1 MTTFV
6 VGLTGGI
13 GSGKSA
19 AADLFARFGAAVVD
33 SDLIARALTV
43 AGGEAMP
50 DIQLAFGVGVLAAD
64 GALDRAAMRRLVFA
78 DASARARLE
87 AILHPMIRRH
97 VDRALVAAAQAV
109 YTILVVPLLVETGAW
124 RSRCDRVAVV
134 DCPEEMQL
142 ARVMRRNGLAA
153 EEVRAIMAAQA
164 DRAARLAAA
173 DDVIDNAGDFDSLR
187 TRVEMLHAGYV
198 AMAEKKA
205 ADGVL

>member
-1 MTTFV
+1 MAAFV

-97 VDRALVAAAQAV
+97 VDRALVAAVQAV

-164 DRAARLAAA
+164 DRATRLAAA

-187 TRVEMLHAGYV
+187 TRVETLHARYV

-205 ADGVL
+205 ASGVL

>member
-1 MTTFV
+1 MAAFV

-97 VDRALVAAAQAV
+97 VDRALVAAVQAV

-164 DRAARLAAA
+164 DRATRLAAA

>member
-97 VDRALVAAAQAV
+97 VDRALVAAVQAV

-164 DRAARLAAA
+164 DRATRLAAA